1 MVCDLPP
8 DLSPVYAD
16 RGHIVQVLGNLV
28 TNACQAIALPDG
40 TPQTGKIDF
49 SARLQ
54 GDMIVI
60 RLQDSGA
67 GIPPENMAKLFE
79 PLFTTKTKGI
89 GLGLAVSQ
97 RLIEANGGRIE
108 ARSEPDQGST
118 FTIFLPIYQEQSKNK
133 IVE

>member
-1 MVCDLPP
+1 
-8 DLSPVYAD
+8 
-16 RGHIVQVLGNLV
+16 
-28 TNACQAIALPDG
+28 
-40 TPQTGKIDF
+40 
-49 SARLQ
+49 
-54 GDMIVI
+54 
-60 RLQDSGA
+60 
-67 GIPPENMAKLFE
+67 MAKLFE